1 LKAGNGYYTRV
12 YLQKEEENSLS
23 FDSIPA
29 NNVVRAHLFLSTY
42 SNDEKNGKLTSKRYE
57 KNLYID

>member
-1 LKAGNGYYTRV
+1 MDITQEFISKKGRI
-12 YLQKEEENSLS
+12 ELS
-23 FDSIPA
+23 YPLDSIPA

-42 SNDEKNGKLTSKRYE
+42 SNDEKTGKLTSKRYE